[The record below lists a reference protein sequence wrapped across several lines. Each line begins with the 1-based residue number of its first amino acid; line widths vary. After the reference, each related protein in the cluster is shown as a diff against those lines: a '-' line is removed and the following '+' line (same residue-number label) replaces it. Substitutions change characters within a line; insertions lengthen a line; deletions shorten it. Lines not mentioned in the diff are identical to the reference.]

1 MYFCSGVLHAF
12 DGSQQHCRT
21 QKRWHAAEDVPPCMR
36 LKVAYFFLEAVGQ
49 TYGND
54 ALVEVINQLVFAF
67 KAYGE
72 LGVDVVFD
80 AAAEVAAYACLA
92 VNFVKVKHIVT
103 YGKTYQ
109 GVDME
114 VFGEVYPVMDVGVE
128 VKHRHFV
135 VLEKVVEGGFAAEVV
150 GEEVLGLD
158 AEACRLG
165 HLCVV
170 KDVYADSVR
179 SFLRI
184 CAYAEDGAEG
194 CQ

>member
-1 MYFCSGVLHAF
+1 
-12 DGSQQHCRT
+12 
-21 QKRWHAAEDVPPCMR
+21 MR

-49 TYGND
+49 AYGND

-72 LGVDVVFD
+72 LGVDVVFE

-158 AEACRLG
+158 A
-165 HLCVV
+165 
-170 KDVYADSVR
+170 
-179 SFLRI
+179 
-184 CAYAEDGAEG
+184 
-194 CQ
+194 

>member
-1 MYFCSGVLHAF
+1 
-12 DGSQQHCRT
+12 
-21 QKRWHAAEDVPPCMR
+21 MR

-49 TYGND
+49 AYGND

-72 LGVDVVFD
+72 LGVDVVFE

-135 VLEKVVEGGFAAEVV
+135 VLEK
-150 GEEVLGLD
+150 
-158 AEACRLG
+158 
-165 HLCVV
+165 
-170 KDVYADSVR
+170 
-179 SFLRI
+179 
-184 CAYAEDGAEG
+184 
-194 CQ
+194 